1 MTLKHSPLGTL
12 LPFLPGG
19 MNDINVGFVALALNV
34 IVTAAV
40 SAATKPAAAAK
51 PSPA

>member
-1 MTLKHSPLGTL
+1 
-12 LPFLPGG
+12 

-40 SAATKPAAAAK
+40 SAVTQPTAATAK
-51 PSPA
+51 AKRA